1 MEDLLNECEV
11 DEDSRGALLGQ
22 LNKRMEYGE
31 AMAEETLQKIRD
43 ETNEHLK
50 FIVAEHSKWSRLYN
64 EIKYKAQIEDSKT
77 RKQMAKTVVVQIHDI
92 QMKELQFVQTFKP
105 GGHFC
110 DDVLEIFRLI
120 WKESWKPDTIMLS
133 RGAVDQLLGVD
144 NRSGFLEREF
154 KDCTIAEIKTIFVP
168 FISSDHC
175 SLVVVEPDIRLITVL
190 DSLFDLEESTKRHE
204 RLISALKSYLSSL
217 GLECTDFLSST
228 PRVQKQKNLD
238 DCGFH
243 MLLFIMRY
251 KSGNYK
257 NIDEDEILICRQ
269 HTAWFLLEHEDNV
282 LRGTFTKGHS
292 KRRLEDKDRGEN
304 KKQKVHQKE
313 KNQEAEKSNED
324 QDQDQQGEVS
334 DQDPD
339 QDQDQDQQGK
349 GNDGKKETTK
359 KGNSKKKNK
368 SLDGRSVKDALLAP
382 IRKVEVVKGGC
393 SVVSPFTKN
402 DTWTQ
407 NLGDEELR
415 LQLWKKIVLNDE
427 FKSVTLMRLHK
438 VTRVTDGWHLSGHDI
453 SKSFG
458 AKSCCQDILV
468 SFFIQCLL
476 ADEVSHGDDTV
487 GYRIFL
493 DPKISELL
501 LASKDAF
508 NINSVVEEL
517 KLQYT
522 DQQILKAR
530 HILLPVC
537 HDSHWTVYVINKNFG
552 QIDILDSSWA
562 TVEVKRKNHRTIAG
576 VIRSKLSDAILLI
589 TDKHPKFSEW
599 SMPIIPASSIA

>member
-1 MEDLLNECEV
+1 RHDEPNPKPKPASKTQQV

-133 RGAVDQLLGVD
+133 RGAV
-144 NRSGFLEREF
+144 
-154 KDCTIAEIKTIFVP
+154 IFVP

-204 RLISALKSYLSSL
+204 RLLPQLIHCTHADKRTEKLSFF
-217 GLECTDFLSST
+217 TR
-228 PRVQKQKNLD
+228 PRID

-304 KKQKVHQKE
+304 KKQK
-313 KNQEAEKSNED
+313 
-324 QDQDQQGEVS
+324 
-334 DQDPD
+334 
-339 QDQDQDQQGK
+339 
-349 GNDGKKETTK
+349 
-359 KGNSKKKNK
+359 
-368 SLDGRSVKDALLAP
+368 
-382 IRKVEVVKGGC
+382 
-393 SVVSPFTKN
+393 
-402 DTWTQ
+402 

-427 FKSVTLMRLHK
+427 F
-438 VTRVTDGWHLSGHDI
+438 
-453 SKSFG
+453 KSFG

-599 SMPIIPASSIA
+599 SMPIIPASSIAQQKQGSVDCGFFVMMFLKYYNPDTHRLEFCDLKEDFKCKILWNLELYVCDLNF